1 MLKTK
6 ILGKIKLYSK
16 NSHEIYISLQLLMY
30 YLIRKYISSSPNCND
45 IRMLCERLVEDRTVV
60 FSFSILME
68 IQFD

>member
-1 MLKTK
+1 MKFT
-6 ILGKIKLYSK
+6 
-16 NSHEIYISLQLLMY
+16 SLQLLMY

-45 IRMLCERLVEDRTVV
+45 IRMFGERLVEDRTMV